1 MKSLEKFFLRE
12 EKREGESEEEY
23 KLGSLYIN
31 NWSNKQTKNMKKKIK
46 FVKLFA
52 SIYYYIY
59 IYIQV
64 EQIDHINIVLLL
76 SSIVEDFSGQPQ
88 QYAFIYLFL
97 YFMT

>member
-59 IYIQV
+59 IYTGGTNRSYKYCIV
-64 EQIDHINIVLLL
+64 AIINCRG
-76 SSIVEDFSGQPQ
+76 F
-88 QYAFIYLFL
+88 
-97 YFMT
+97 